1 VIELKVGAQPQTV
14 LNKLYKHTQLEDT
27 FHYNMVALVDGV
39 PQTLSLKSI
48 LEEYIK
54 HRAEVIKRRTQYDLS
69 KAQAREHILLG
80 LKKALDHIDKII
92 KLIRAA
98 KDVPTAH
105 AALMKEFKFSE
116 IQAQAILDM
125 RLQKLAGLERKKIE
139 DELTAVQKLIKE
151 LEAILKSRAKM
162 MGIVKKEL
170 QEVADKFGD
179 DRRTKIVKGGVKQ
192 LSQEDLVPD
201 DESVLV
207 LTKGGYV
214 KRTNPAEY
222 KVQRRG
228 GVGVVDLNTK
238 EEDVVTT
245 LLTTSAHSDL
255 LFFTDAGKVYQS
267 KMYEIP
273 EGRRATKGKSIMNF
287 LSMNSEEHVT
297 SVLAVRKEDWDGDW
311 SLMMVTKNGVAK
323 KSDAAAFKDVR
334 RSGLI
339 AITLRDDDSLISAQF
354 VGKGDEVSLITKQG
368 QAIRFKETD
377 IRQMGRTASGVTG
390 MKLSK
395 DDHIVSAEVLKD
407 NDIDREVLVVTE
419 FGYGKT
425 TPAKEY
431 KIQKRGGSGIKTV
444 KLTSKTGPV
453 VKGLI
458 ITGEERAEGELVIM
472 SKRGQVIKLPL
483 KQVPTLG
490 RQTQG
495 VRVMKMR
502 DGDSIASVVFV

>member
-1 VIELKVGAQPQTV
+1 
-14 LNKLYKHTQLEDT
+14 
-27 FHYNMVALVDGV
+27 
-39 PQTLSLKSI
+39 
-48 LEEYIK
+48 
-54 HRAEVIKRRTQYDLS
+54 
-69 KAQAREHILLG
+69 
-80 LKKALDHIDKII
+80 
-92 KLIRAA
+92 
-98 KDVPTAH
+98 
-105 AALMKEFKFSE
+105 
-116 IQAQAILDM
+116 
-125 RLQKLAGLERKKIE
+125 
-139 DELTAVQKLIKE
+139 
-151 LEAILKSRAKM
+151 
-162 MGIVKKEL
+162 
-170 QEVADKFGD
+170 
-179 DRRTKIVKGGVKQ
+179 
-192 LSQEDLVPD
+192 
-201 DESVLV
+201 
-207 LTKGGYV
+207 
-214 KRTNPAEY
+214 
-222 KVQRRG
+222 
-228 GVGVVDLNTK
+228 
-238 EEDVVTT
+238 
-245 LLTTSAHSDL
+245 
-255 LFFTDAGKVYQS
+255 
-267 KMYEIP
+267 
-273 EGRRATKGKSIMNF
+273 
-287 LSMNSEEHVT
+287 
-297 SVLAVRKEDWDGDW
+297 
-311 SLMMVTKNGVAK
+311 MVTKNGVAK